1 MALRAAIL
9 QALEQSRG
17 RAVSGQEL
25 ANGLGVSRAAVWKAV
40 RALREEGYAI
50 RATQNL
56 GYALEGA
63 GDAISEAGL
72 RLYLPQD
79 YAGDVRVLS
88 SVGSTNTEAKKWA
101 LDGARAQSLLVADGQ
116 FSGRGR
122 RGRAF
127 FSPQGKGVYMSAI
140 LRPERP
146 LREGLPVTFAAALA
160 VARAIER
167 LTGEEPRVK
176 WVNDVFVGGKKVC
189 GILTEA
195 IGDLESGGVEAV
207 VVGVGLNV
215 RALPEDFPA
224 ALRGCAASVRAGE
237 TPRSRF
243 IAEIARGLF
252 FLSEALGDA
261 SLHAEYCA
269 RSNVLGRR
277 VCFGPDG
284 ARRRGR
290 AVDIDA
296 RGRLCVEIAEG
307 LVALE
312 SGEIALEEDGL

>member
-9 QALEQSRG
+9 QALEQSQG

-140 LRPERP
+140 LRP
-146 LREGLPVTFAAALA
+146 VTFAAALA

-243 IAEIARGLF
+243 IAEIARELF

-296 RGRLCVEIAEG
+296 RGRLCVETAEG